1 MKNAK
6 FKSVLITASICALLF
21 TGCGSKSQNSTNYPN
36 NTKAPN
42 MANNY
47 DNTSNDMSGKNNQ
60 TGKTAQ
66 QDQAAIKTLYSQ
78 TLEQLV
84 TAKKITKTQSD
95 KVLSTLTQNMSQGQ
109 MGTSDQGQMGTPNQG
124 QMGTSY
130 GTSSNNMDLNSLVKS
145 KVITQE
151 QSNMI
156 NQKIQEAMKNMQTK

>member
-42 MANNY
+42 MANNN

-60 TGKTAQ
+60 TGKTGQ

-109 MGTSDQGQMGTPNQG
+109 MGTTDQV